1 MKNTFLVLAILFGS
15 FLFAQENNP
24 SVQLEKVTEDIVM
37 IKVFHD
43 NGEIAQSGFV
53 KNNKLEGKWESF
65 TASGDRVSTGNYK
78 EGKKVGQWFFF
89 CEDTVLL
96 TFGRIMNCLNNEFRC
111 LLVVYKHHQILHHSP
126 ICLALFVLWIRS
138 YVH

>member
-1 MKNTFLVLAILFGS
+1 MKNTYLVLAILFGS

-78 EGKKVGQWFFF
+78 EGKKVGQWFFWN
-89 CEDTVLL
+89 EDEL
-96 TFGRIMNCLNNEFRC
+96 TEVAFHENKISSVNLW
-111 LLVVYKHHQILHHSP
+111 KDSKTSI
-126 ICLALFVLWIRS
+126 ALK
-138 YVH
+138 